1 MKRTIVVLITIS
13 LLAALLSGC
22 GGVQD
27 EKPAEEEKIDEEQE
41 EKTLLIGDSL
51 FDLWKDRY
59 QIDLEGL
66 PNLANV
72 AIGGTNSIYWTKNQK
87 IIQRENPTTII
98 ISLGT
103 NDIGDLNRQGK
114 CAALGGDQIET
125 CLAGVLEALHT
136 TMPNAHIYWLTVN
149 ICGEAHRW
157 EKRDEI
163 HILNQEMR
171 EYCADKDWV
180 DVIETEYA
188 FYDDENYDQK
198 PNPVYFVEDFLH
210 FSDRGYDRLTEIVR
224 KALELDQ

>member
-1 MKRTIVVLITIS
+1 MRKKVVAVLIISLFVTIVG
-13 LLAALLSGC
+13 GC
-22 GGVQD
+22 GNVQT
-27 EKPAEEEKIDEEQE
+27 EKPVEEVKTEVEQE

-59 QIDLEGL
+59 QSDLEGM

-87 IIQRENPTTII
+87 VIQRESPTTII

-103 NDIGDLNRQGK
+103 NDIGDLNRLGK
-114 CAALGGDQIET
+114 CAARGGDQVET

-136 TMPNAHIYWLTVN
+136 TVPNAHIYWLTVN
-149 ICGEAHRW
+149 ICGEARRW

-171 EYCADKDWV
+171 EYCADKEWV

-188 FYDDENYDQK
+188 FYDTEDYSQK
-198 PNPVYFVEDFLH
+198 PNPEYFIEDFLH
-210 FSDRGYDRLTEIVR
+210 FSDKGYDRLTEIVR
-224 KALELDQ
+224 GAFGLDS